1 MSVALDAALLLARGR
16 ADAVARL
23 AAAPDA
29 RDMALRSFWALAWC
43 LPVFAAL
50 NMVDWSVP
58 ALLPFQLH
66 GFGLDLLGYGIGW
79 LGFAALSHA
88 IAHRLGRGADWL
100 RFIAVWNWCN
110 LLGYLALAGT
120 GTLMLF
126 GLPDIV
132 METAWLVALG
142 WALWLEWFAAR
153 LTLRLPGRTA
163 LALVLLDQALGLVVS
178 GVIGS
183 FR

>member
-1 MSVALDAALLLARGR
+1 
-16 ADAVARL
+16 
-23 AAAPDA
+23 
-29 RDMALRSFWALAWC
+29 
-43 LPVFAAL
+43 
-50 NMVDWSVP
+50 
-58 ALLPFQLH
+58 
-66 GFGLDLLGYGIGW
+66 
-79 LGFAALSHA
+79 
-88 IAHRLGRGADWL
+88 
-100 RFIAVWNWCN
+100 
-110 LLGYLALAGT
+110 
-120 GTLMLF
+120 
-126 GLPDIV
+126 